1 MPLNRVKNTRKR
13 QRTGRKARDFNSKKR
28 RRVSNS
34 KRNGNRVGN
43 KNKQKGGNPESVK
56 NIMIQN
62 LCRST
67 KRGESLKN
75 KDSAS
80 YVHIQNL
87 CSTAD
92 ISSNN
97 LNNFNSEFNN
107 IEQSNSKSKSKSFL
121 EGGFVGTMFKLATM
135 PLTIASSGFKKVT
148 GIDLENTV
156 RDKVLNKVVG
166 SESSNSEQE
175 AVTVNTSGNNTV
187 ESKIQSNLEQKIGG
201 GKRVSNS
208 SK

>member
-1 MPLNRVKNTRKR
+1 
-13 QRTGRKARDFNSKKR
+13 
-28 RRVSNS
+28 
-34 KRNGNRVGN
+34 
-43 KNKQKGGNPESVK
+43 
-56 NIMIQN
+56 MIQN

-67 KRGESLKN
+67 KRGENLKN

-87 CSTAD
+87 CSSSD
-92 ISSNN
+92 ISNSN

-107 IEQSNSKSKSKSFL
+107 NINESSKSNSKSFL
-121 EGGFVGTMFKLATM
+121 AGGFVGTMFKLATM

-156 RDKVLNKVVG
+156 KEKVLNKVVG
-166 SESSNSEQE
+166 SDSSDSEREPAIVNASGGNS
-175 AVTVNTSGNNTV
+175 V

-201 GKRVSNS
+201 GKRASNS
-208 SK
+208 SNNKTVIFFSITYLYK

>member
-1 MPLNRVKNTRKR
+1 MPQNRVKNTKKR
-13 QRTGRKARDFNSKKR
+13 QRVVKRARNFNSKKR
-28 RRVSNS
+28 KRVSNS
-34 KRNGNRVGN
+34 KRNR
-43 KNKQKGGNPESVK
+43 NKQKGGNPESVK

-67 KRGESLKN
+67 KRGENLKN

-87 CSTAD
+87 CSTTD
-92 ISSNN
+92 FSNNN
-97 LNNFNSEFNN
+97 LNNLNSQFNN
-107 IEQSNSKSKSKSFL
+107 DINEPSNSKSKSFL
-121 EGGFVGTMFKLATM
+121 AGGFVGTMFKLATM

-156 RDKVLNKVVG
+156 REKVLNKVVG
-166 SESSNSEQE
+166 SDNGNSEGE
-175 AVTVNTSGNNTV
+175 SVAVSTSGGNSV